1 MSALRVGIHERKI
14 TPPVGVDLSGFAHRE
29 GPSEGVHD
37 DLWCRALVL
46 DDGTTRLGIV
56 ALDLLELDFELDAA
70 VRRAVSDA
78 TVIRPD
84 RLLLNCSH
92 THAGPATGAPEGTAS
107 KNRGYLSRLPAEI
120 AAVVREAEKG
130 LIAGRLSYGETEV
143 QIGIDRRER
152 QPDGSID
159 FGRNPDGPADT
170 KMRAIGV
177 DTGQAAPAA
186 IIFNLACHGTALKGE
201 NREISA
207 EWMGATVSHVRRIA
221 GDALTPIFLQGCCG
235 QINPDVS
242 AATFEEV
249 DRIGERAAQAVA
261 AAMEAAQPVEPAPLG
276 AQLQRIG
283 LPLQDPP
290 SPDLARDDL
299 RKAQSDVERLR
310 RNGTHPY
317 VVRAFDSLV
326 AHARDMVERSER
338 GAEGETAPFVVQV
351 LRLGELAIVGLSGE
365 VFFEFALEM
374 QRRSPFRHTLVLG
387 YSNGCTCYVPTE
399 EAFEEGGYEAD
410 ESFRWYG
417 IPPLRPDAGEVM
429 VQAAARMLADLH
441 AQGGTP

>member
-1 MSALRVGIHERKI
+1 MSELRVAISERKI
-14 TPPVGVDLSGFAHRE
+14 TPPVGVDLSGFGHRE
-29 GPSEGVHD
+29 GPSEAVHD
-37 DLWCRALVL
+37 DLWCRAVVL
-46 DDGTTRLGIV
+46 EDGATRLGIV

-78 TVIRPD
+78 TAIEPE

-120 AAVVREAEKG
+120 AAAVREAEKG
-130 LIAGRLSYGETEV
+130 LSAGRLSYGETGV

-170 KMRAIGV
+170 RMRVIRV
-177 DTGQAAPAA
+177 ETGQAAPAVV
-186 IIFNLACHGTALKGE
+186 IFNHACHGTALKGE

-207 EWMGATVSHVRRIA
+207 EWMGEAVSRLRRTA

-235 QINPDVS
+235 QINSDVS

-249 DRIGERAAQAVA
+249 ERIGARAAEAVA
-261 AAMEAAQPVEPAPLG
+261 LAMQAARPVEPVPLG

-290 SPDLARDDL
+290 SPDLARADL
-299 RKAQSDVERLR
+299 REAQSNAERLR
-310 RNGTHPY
+310 RNGAHPY

-338 GAEGETAPFVVQV
+338 RAEGETAPFVVQV

-365 VFFEFALEM
+365 VFFEFALEI

-399 EAFEEGGYEAD
+399 EAFGEGGYEAD

-429 VQAAARMLADLH
+429 VEAAARMLADLH

>member
-1 MSALRVGIHERKI
+1 MSALRVGMGERKI

-29 GPSEGVHD
+29 GPSEAVHD
-37 DLWCRALVL
+37 DLWCRAVVL
-46 DDGTTRLGIV
+46 DDGATRLGIV

-70 VRRAVSDA
+70 LRRAVSDA
-78 TVIRPD
+78 TAIEPD
-84 RLLLNCSH
+84 SLLLNCSH

-107 KNRGYLSRLPAEI
+107 KNCEYISCLPAEI
-120 AAVVREAEKG
+120 AAAVREAEKG
-130 LIAGRLSYGETEV
+130 LIAGRLSYGETGAR
-143 QIGIDRRER
+143 IGIDRRER

-159 FGRNPDGPADT
+159 FGRNPDGFADT
-170 KMRAIGV
+170 RMRAIRV

-186 IIFNLACHGTALKGE
+186 VIFNHACHGTALKAE

-207 EWMGATVSHVRRIA
+207 EWMGAAISHVRRMA

-235 QINPDVS
+235 QINPDVP

-249 DRIGERAAQAVA
+249 DRIGARAAEALASAMRAARPVQAV
-261 AAMEAAQPVEPAPLG
+261 PLG
-276 AQLQRIG
+276 ARLQRIG

-290 SPDLARDDL
+290 SPDLARADL
-299 RKAQSDVERLR
+299 REAQSDAERLR
-310 RNGTHPY
+310 RNGAHPY
-317 VVRAFDSLV
+317 LVRAFDSLV
-326 AHARDMVERSER
+326 THARDMVERSER
-338 GAEGETAPFVVQV
+338 RAEGETAPFVVQV
-351 LRLGELAIVGLSGE
+351 LGLGELAIVGLSGE
-365 VFFEFALEM
+365 VFFEFARDI

-399 EAFEEGGYEAD
+399 EAFKEGGYEAD

-429 VQAAARMLADLH
+429 VEAVARMLADLH
-441 AQGGTP
+441 ALGGDP